1 MAARVAVLLSGCGY
15 LDGSEIQE
23 AVLSLFFL
31 DRAGAKVQ
39 CFAPEIPQMHVV
51 DHLRQEPVEGSQRAV
66 RAESARI
73 ARGAVRDL
81 AELRVGDFDALVVP
95 GGFGVAK
102 NFSTIASEGAQA
114 SVQPEV
120 ERVLSEWLEVKKPL
134 AAMCIA
140 PAAVALVLK
149 RLEQSATLT
158 IGDDPEVAAAIESA
172 GCTHQVCRA
181 HEVVVDNQA
190 RIVTTPAY
198 MLDVG
203 LKEIGTGIEAAISQ
217 LLTWVNEAP

>member
-1 MAARVAVLLSGCGY
+1 MASRVAVLLSGCGY

-23 AVLSLFFL
+23 AVLSLLFL
-31 DRAGAKVQ
+31 DRAGANVQ

-51 DHLRQEPVEGSQRAV
+51 DHLSQSPVQGAQRKV
-66 RAESARI
+66 REESARI
-73 ARGAVRDL
+73 ARGQVRDL
-81 AELRVGDFDALVVP
+81 AELKIADFDALVLP

-102 NFSTIASEGAQA
+102 NFSNIALEGANA
-114 SVQPEV
+114 SVEPQV
-120 ERVLSEWLEVKKPL
+120 ERVLSECLKVKKPL

-158 IGDDPEVAAAIESA
+158 IGENPEVAAAIEAA

-181 HEVVVDNQA
+181 EEIVVDNEA
-190 RIVTTPAY
+190 RIVSTPAY

-203 LKEIGTGIEAAISQ
+203 LKEVGAGIEATISQ
-217 LLTWVNEAP
+217 LMTWVNEAP